1 MATERDPAR
10 LPEQLKDYGFQVL
23 GEEPLS
29 KKPISVR
36 LYQADDD
43 KLRPLGKE
51 FAAFIRAAA
60 REKLDRVDK

>member
-10 LPEQLKDYGFQVL
+10 LPQQLKEHGYQVL
-23 GEEPLS
+23 GDERLS

-36 LYQADDD
+36 LYEADDV

-51 FAAFIRAAA
+51 FAAFIRAAV
-60 REKLDRVDK
+60 REKLERGDK

>member
-10 LPEQLKDYGFQVL
+10 LPEQLKDYGFQAL

-43 KLRPLGKE
+43 
-51 FAAFIRAAA
+51 
-60 REKLDRVDK
+60 